1 MKPALLI
8 LFLGLSLISC
18 KDNYRQARQPVTS
31 YDTLDVPKDV
41 TAECIEKSKGY
52 FKAYG
57 CMVSSYYRVIDAK
70 PMDVNNDALTDTL
83 VIISPSSLNPDYPGF
98 DYCGQDNRK
107 LVILLNV
114 DGKSSRVG
122 RVYDNVICN
131 EVSRAW
137 GGYDTFDKKADNMVL
152 CHDAGQGCKFEYK
165 IYTSLVQQEFYIDS
179 IYYYSKCPGD
189 DLLNGNQYTLKYEE
203 RVPLEYYKRTLT
215 NSIHKVKGI

>member
-8 LFLGLSLISC
+8 LFFGLSLISC
-18 KDNYRQARQPVTS
+18 KDNYRQSRQPVPP
-31 YDTLDVPKDV
+31 YDTLDVPKDA

-83 VIISPSSLNPDYPGF
+83 VIISPSSLNPDYPGL
-98 DYCGQDNRK
+98 DYCGEDNRK
-107 LVILLNV
+107 LAVLLNI
-114 DGKSSRVG
+114 DGKASRVG

-165 IYTSLVQQEFYIDS
+165 IYTSLVQQDFYIDS

-189 DLLNGNQYTLKYEE
+189 DLPNSNQYTLKYEE
-203 RVPLEYYKRTLT
+203 RVPLECYKRTLT
-215 NSIHKVKGI
+215 DSIREVKGI